1 MIFGSFSLFLIFY
14 LSFKLNCYLIKSQ
27 KRGIYLQVLTWRAG
41 KPATRHVARGPPR
54 GCDAA
59 LRPRGRAAGGP
70 RGAQEAHGA
79 ATWRRA
85 TRQRE
90 HMWAPVWGATCS

>member
-1 MIFGSFSLFLIFY
+1 M
-14 LSFKLNCYLIKSQ
+14 Q
-27 KRGIYLQVLTWRAG
+27 
-41 KPATRHVARGPPR
+41 HVARGPPR

-85 TRQRE
+85 MRQRE
-90 HMWAPVWGATCS
+90 HMWAPVWGATCKVGKREVVTTVNRGIHSPI